1 MLEAVVFWRE
11 QKIPKLTTIQLCG
24 GHEGRLL
31 HLREPAEPGSASATY
46 CRSTAAS
53 TFGLAARPG

>member
-31 HLREPAEPGSASATY
+31 HLREPAEPGSA
-46 CRSTAAS
+46 
-53 TFGLAARPG
+53 